1 MSADIWTAVA
11 STSDVVAGAVIG
23 TEAGGEAIAIYN
35 VEGCYYATSNI
46 CTHEHVHL
54 SDGYLDGKLIECPLH
69 AGTFDVTTGKGMGPP
84 IMCDIRTFPVRV
96 VAEAIEVCVN
106 PDRSKA

>member
-1 MSADIWTAVA
+1 MSSDIWTVVA
-11 STSDVVAGAVIG
+11 STSELGPGSMLG
-23 TEAGGEAIAIYN
+23 TEVGGASIAVYN
-35 VEGCYYATSNI
+35 VGGCYYATSNI

-54 SDGYLDGKLIECPLH
+54 SDGYLEGKLIECPLH

-96 VAEAIEVCVN
+96 VAEAVEVCIQAD
-106 PDRSKA
+106 PAKA